1 MPCGGQPGTPFL
13 YIPDSGPADHAAAAC
28 GPRGTKRSPKLLSSS
43 RISRRQSINAHARGL
58 SKESSGIRQNDK
70 SGRNP
75 GPYENCFQSGFLLLP
90 SFPLV
95 HPGTSDFRTLPCLS
109 AGIASSRCPDPESRT
124 VKSDMEDLNALVCE
138 ALQAE
143 AQQLVHPLTQRRR
156 CGPPALCSPLAARSA
171 GRGADPPPRCG
182 ARGAAPCTALSSGL
196 RVQRAPR
203 PRDRALLASHV
214 ATAAAQPRSPGAH
227 RSTHERRRLDP
238 SPDEPASCLGP
249 RCAPCRPLLRAQGGG
264 ACTTPPQRCRL
275 SCVEAG
281 PAAWS
286 CGPTHAY

>member
-95 HPGTSDFRTLPCLS
+95 HPGNSDFRTLPSRQASRVQPEPRTLRKLFSVGLSPPSFLSPRAPREFGFPDSPLS

-124 VKSDMEDLNALVCE
+124 VESDMEDLNALVCE

-156 CGPPALCSPLAARSA
+156 CGPPALLAARSA
-171 GRGADPPPRCG
+171 QRGSRCRPAATLWCVRSCAVHTSVVWASCA
-182 ARGAAPCTALSSGL
+182 ARATP
-196 RVQRAPR
+196 PR
-203 PRDRALLASHV
+203 PRPLSLSRSHGCCPTALPWCPPIDPRA
-214 ATAAAQPRSPGAH
+214 ATA
-227 RSTHERRRLDP
+227 
-238 SPDEPASCLGP
+238 
-249 RCAPCRPLLRAQGGG
+249 
-264 ACTTPPQRCRL
+264 
-275 SCVEAG
+275 
-281 PAAWS
+281 
-286 CGPTHAY
+286 